1 MVDFLHGYSCGFS
14 FHNEAAVANVGSLY
28 LRVTTYSLELY
39 LPVGA
44 VAANDDSV
52 VSSPFALMRVSGN
65 LNDDALP

>member
-1 MVDFLHGYSCGFS
+1 M
-14 FHNEAAVANVGSLY
+14 ANVGSLY

-39 LPVGA
+39 LPVGV

-52 VSSPFALMRVSGN
+52 VSSPFALMRVSAN